1 MRFKPLVL
9 SIVLVCLAA
18 VALPGLA
25 RCAESDA
32 TQGERIGYPV
42 LGSAKLDKLLKEQ
55 GKNKVVIVSFFA
67 SWCPPCRKE
76 IPQLVHLRSKV
87 AEGDMLIL
95 GVSAD
100 EDMEELSKFLV
111 RAKINFP
118 IYLGTDDLFIKHEV
132 SSIPKMVIYN
142 SKGEVFQVVEG
153 LLPEATFNGM
163 IDYLLGNAY
172 E

>member
-1 MRFKPLVL
+1 MKLKLAISLLF
-9 SIVLVCLAA
+9 ICLA
-18 VALPGLA
+18 VSLA
-25 RCAESDA
+25 QAPAYCAQPDPTS
-32 TQGERIGYPV
+32 GGRVGYPV
-42 LGSAKLDKLLKEQ
+42 LSSVKLDNLLKEQ
-55 GKNKVVIVSFFA
+55 GKNKVVIISFFA
-67 SWCPPCRKE
+67 SWCPPCQKE

-87 AEGDMLIL
+87 AEGEMLII

-100 EDMEELSKFLV
+100 DDMEELSKFLV

-132 SSIPKMVIYN
+132 STIPKMVIYN
-142 SKGEVFQVVEG
+142 SKGEVFQVIEG
-153 LLPEATFNGM
+153 LLPEETFNGM